1 MTEERPWWHA
11 HNEGLE
17 ALTADDRR
25 WLPEDADL
33 PTHVLQLLDAVE
45 ARFAAARTV
54 ADWADPHEDP
64 ATPGEHAEPRE
75 EEYSRV
81 SHPERRLVVGERV
94 QAWVDELVARGLAGR
109 EEVHPPRPA
118 GPSEP
123 PRSGDGWLLRPYLAL
138 DRVVVLRPHRAG
150 ALPLVLGQIGSEAVV
165 VAAGSPAVE
174 LALLPDCGCDACDSG
189 SAALLQE
196 VDEAVLPVVDGSL
209 RVRVTAER
217 EQVASAGS
225 ARTASWA
232 RSDTR
237 ARRRAL
243 GRGAYEHAGP
253 PWDPAWPVRRPSP
266 FA

>member
-1 MTEERPWWHA
+1 MTVARTWWHA
-11 HNEGLE
+11 HNAELE
-17 ALTADDRR
+17 ALTAEDRR

-33 PTHVLQLLDAVE
+33 PTHVLDLLDAVE

-81 SHPERRLVVGERV
+81 SHPERHVVVGERV

-109 EEVHPPRPA
+109 EEVPPPRPA

-165 VAAGSPAVE
+165 VAASSPAVE

>member
-1 MTEERPWWHA
+1 M
-11 HNEGLE
+11 G
-17 ALTADDRR
+17 RR
-25 WLPEDADL
+25 
-33 PTHVLQLLDAVE
+33 
-45 ARFAAARTV
+45 ARR
-54 ADWADPHEDP
+54 
-64 ATPGEHAEPRE
+64 
-75 EEYSRV
+75 
-81 SHPERRLVVGERV
+81 
-94 QAWVDELVARGLAGR
+94 
-109 EEVHPPRPA
+109 PRPG
-118 GPSEP
+118 GPRGGPAAPACRSVGAA
-123 PRSGDGWLLRPYLAL
+123 RSGDGWLLRPYLAL

-196 VDEAVLPVVDGSL
+196 VDEAVLPVADGSL

-243 GRGAYEHAGP
+243 GRGRTSTPGPVGPGVAG
-253 PWDPAWPVRRPSP
+253 ASSFP